1 MRILAID
8 PGEKA
13 GWAWITDGKYIR
25 SGVIDGDSAPDCESF
40 IRLSIRPDLLVC
52 EDQYFGR
59 MRGKGLFTLLRRRH
73 IWEIFAQLYG
83 IPFEAVNPS
92 TWQSYWHIPKK
103 GKKYIGTTTSHRKDA
118 IIMVAEQFKRN
129 VQPDEAD
136 AILIGLWA
144 ARKREGK

>member
-8 PGEKA
+8 PGAKA

-83 IPFEAVNPS
+83 IPFESVNPKA
-92 TWQSYWHIPKK
+92 WQCYWKIPQK
-103 GKKYIGTTTSHRKDA
+103 GKGKDA
-118 IIMVAEQFKRN
+118 ILTLARQYKKTA
-129 VQPDEAD
+129 QPDEAD

-144 ARKREGK
+144 ARKREVK